1 MAIHCHNVFS
11 VLGGIIYTGKT
22 GKGTFTIA
30 TCNLYR
36 VELAE
41 ERAEKRMEEENPDS
55 VLYQLLSLLDDED
68 KKAIVQ
74 DRIEHIIRMYRQ
86 TFNNHR

>member
-1 MAIHCHNVFS
+1 M
-11 VLGGIIYTGKT
+11 
-22 GKGTFTIA
+22 
-30 TCNLYR
+30 
-36 VELAE
+36 ELAE

-86 TFNNHR
+86 TFNNPR

>member
-1 MAIHCHNVFS
+1 M
-11 VLGGIIYTGKT
+11 
-22 GKGTFTIA
+22 
-30 TCNLYR
+30 
-36 VELAE
+36 ELAE

-74 DRIEHIIRMYRQ
+74 DRIEHIYECIDKHLITLDNPEERS
-86 TFNNHR
+86 TAL

>member
-1 MAIHCHNVFS
+1 M
-11 VLGGIIYTGKT
+11 
-22 GKGTFTIA
+22 
-30 TCNLYR
+30 
-36 VELAE
+36 ELAE

-86 TFNNHR
+86 HLITLDNPEERSTAL